1 MVLKKEFMTKTRRI
15 ISAAALGLVLSTPQS
30 FAATEQATKVSVV
43 DSGKILQML
52 PETKKAEAALQTASA
67 PLEKELDRL
76 NQELQKSVATYRQQ
90 AGSLSKTVRDQ
101 REKELNAKA
110 KAVEKYQQENFGRGG
125 TMEKK
130 QQELLVPIR
139 QKVLTAVQAIAE
151 NEGVTLVL
159 EKNSAIY
166 VTPDNDITFKVL
178 DKLNLK

>member
-1 MVLKKEFMTKTRRI
+1 MAHKKEFMTMTHRI
-15 ISAAALGLVLSTPQS
+15 IIAAALGFVMTTPQS
-30 FAATEQATKVSVV
+30 FAATQQATKVSVV

-52 PETKKAEAALQTASA
+52 PETKGAETALQAASA
-67 PLEKELDRL
+67 PLEKELERM

-90 AGSLSKTVRDQ
+90 AGSLSKAARDQ
-101 REKELNAKA
+101 KERELSAKA

-130 QQELLVPIR
+130 QQELFVPIR
-139 QKVLTAVQAIAE
+139 QKVLAAVQTIAE

-166 VTPDNDITFKVL
+166 VTPENDITFKVL